1 MTAFSILG
9 ASGHAFANG
18 IVTFVT
24 IIAYLVALRLPQS
37 IFDVATQYAF
47 AGYAALSPLL
57 VAALFWKR
65 STRWG
70 ALAVTLWTAGAVLAV
85 AVLQTTIPPPPPG
98 QPVPVLSVGGL
109 DVITREAGGAMV
121 LGFLPVVPMTIV
133 SSLLMVAVSWLTQRA
148 RPTEAT
154 LRRYFEAVS

>member
-1 MTAFSILG
+1 M
-9 ASGHAFANG
+9 
-18 IVTFVT
+18 
-24 IIAYLVALRLPQS
+24 
-37 IFDVATQYAF
+37 
-47 AGYAALSPLL
+47 
-57 VAALFWKR
+57 
-65 STRWG
+65 
-70 ALAVTLWTAGAVLAV
+70 LAV

-148 RPTEAT
+148 KPTEAT